1 MRGKLVFSDFFLR
14 RLGSFGV
21 IIANDPSTTKLCLH
35 TKKKTKIM
43 TSAIMWFENIENE
56 IDIDRWAVGD
66 GYENG
71 LGLSWLDLY
80 VVVIV

>member
-1 MRGKLVFSDFFLR
+1 
-14 RLGSFGV
+14 
-21 IIANDPSTTKLCLH
+21 
-35 TKKKTKIM
+35 
-43 TSAIMWFENIENE
+43 MWFENIENE

-66 GYENG
+66 GYENV